1 MATQSHHEV
10 SEQKSTDPDE
20 IRREIE
26 ATRAELAGDVD
37 RLADRTSPKRVARRG
52 LDKIGSK
59 VSSVKDTVMGTADSA
74 GSSAKSTA
82 HQAGH
87 AAADTAQQAGHAVKG
102 AAQEAGSV
110 VRDKATGAADSVK
123 GAASSAADT
132 VRAAPGQVKAKTQG
146 NPLAVGL
153 IAFGAGLLAAT
164 LIPATDAE
172 RQAGQKL
179 ADKGSDLVDQVREP
193 VMGAVS
199 QVKDEVTES
208 AKQSA
213 EEVKGTAQQAAQAT
227 KQQAKDSTLQAKDD
241 VQRTASN
248 GSSTY

>member
-10 SEQKSTDPDE
+10 SGQKSTDPDE

-37 RLADRTSPKRVARRG
+37 RLAERTSPKRVARRG

-74 GSSAKSTA
+74 GSSAKDTA
-82 HQAGH
+82 HQAGS
-87 AAADTAQQAGHAVKG
+87 AVRGTAQQAGSAVRGTAQHA
-102 AAQEAGSV
+102 SDV
-110 VRDKATGAADSVK
+110 VQDKASSAADTVK

-132 VRAAPGQVKAKTQG
+132 MRAAPGQVKAKTQG

-172 RQAGQKL
+172 KQAGQKL
-179 ADKGSDLVDQVREP
+179 ADKSGDLLDQVKEP
-193 VMGAVS
+193 VMDAVN
-199 QVKDEVTES
+199 QVKQEATES
-208 AKQSA
+208 ARQSA
-213 EEVKGTAQQAAQAT
+213 AEVKDTAQQAAQTT
-227 KQQAKDSTLQAKDD
+227 KQQAKDSTQSAKES
-241 VQRTASN
+241 VQSTATN
-248 GSSTY
+248 GSSSY